1 MSHPFLAPSRARS
14 ILIDQMLAWIG
25 AILLSLVVLVPD
37 IAHAAGTA
45 VNPLTF
51 DSPLKWLPI
60 GRWSNSIGQVY
71 QRTEPAGNLWG
82 NIENLGSYMS
92 RTFNVILPDVFL
104 MITNVMWN
112 TAVAVNQF
120 ATSFTPMAS
129 FGSKIDTIS
138 HALVYGGNGQA
149 GLVGAGIPAI
159 LMLLGVF
166 AWIGGLLFNFG
177 GNTGFTGFKR
187 FLGTTFC
194 VALVLFMGTAAA
206 NSTPSTPAMGSPW
219 WVMKTANTTL
229 NLVTDRIGLD
239 QVAQSTSNQLMASA
253 VNQTGNTTANCQ
265 NYLNAMD
272 QQYMRMAGKSSSGV
286 DSSNIVQAINTDWE
300 ETALRNWVTLQ
311 YGPTFYSGSNA
322 ALKAQAD
329 DSQLAYCHVL
339 EAVAGTPDNVQNY
352 LTGQEMGS
360 GAYDPSSKTQSYLF
374 SQHGWPQP
382 LDGSVNRQQSAGF
395 FGGSTGTDDRNTEW
409 NQNPPYDLNRMSVFW
424 DTCVASD
431 GRIHA
436 APGFANL
443 MGALDNMG
451 SGDGGVGSRGV
462 ASIYGSG
469 GKLLR
474 PGSDD
479 NGPNSGY
486 IKALQPDENQLN
498 NMDEICNGIL
508 DRHASP
514 QVITGGPGAVPTTTS
529 SPSQE
534 KTYAVANAAYMGWL
548 FDVPNE
554 TSTWTVAGETPST
567 SGTSRSATNGG
578 MTQNGVNW
586 PQPSQTSQPAAYAA
600 KQSIQH
606 MDGVDG
612 YDSLG
617 AFGSAIGSIV
627 SLVTWTMFGL
637 VQIGAKISL
646 VLLGFFLIFALLAQ
660 AFPFGRTARQALFN
674 WSKLALSAMSVGTII
689 GILGM
694 LTVMLDGLF
703 ISFMPDMAGTFIYNI
718 MVALSPLFAVAV
730 TETFCQS
737 VLHTG
742 NFLNPKNILG
752 AMLGGELAMNLLKA
766 PSELKGLAA
775 RATGGLSSR
784 LLSGGR
790 VWHGRLSNMVDAAT
804 GVGRSARQGNAASR
818 ASDILNGLPGT
829 GTGVA
834 AAGGM
839 AGSGLSTHTHKAGLL
854 DRIAGNVDADGRQLI
869 SDAELDPGSV
879 RAHLA
884 TANMNT
890 DRKTREHAQKLA
902 ELRKDR
908 GWSERHY
915 RVRKWISARRAA
927 LAHAFNAAR
936 AVGQGATSPQFKA
949 HAAHVARTG
958 LKTAAAAALLANPL
972 TAGYGLI
979 TATKMAAE
987 RKNWR
992 SLGDVLETGGRYV
1005 WNTAALVTPEETVDA
1020 RSMGMRAAFQKSLG
1034 AADSGE
1040 TRPLDMAAGVRSA
1053 GGENPAQTAALA
1065 QANGEETVAVPA
1077 AQAGGQETTVQTVPA
1092 QPVPAQS
1099 GGQKTA
1105 ATPTPT
1111 ADTTQPTAARPAAK
1125 RSHVIRDPRVNQVL
1139 AQRARQQAIADQQA
1153 AKDAHYQEVNLE
1165 VNARKEA
1172 NYLATKRQ
1180 ANADFLETK
1189 RQANADFLATKR
1201 QADAESNVN
1210 HALNQLQGSNQVI
1223 NARLRTI
1230 AREHGWGK
1238 TEMDYAENK
1247 LGRRI
1252 FHRPTQPEAST
1263 PDQMEPPATLA
1274 NGTSQ

>member
-1 MSHPFLAPSRARS
+1 
-14 ILIDQMLAWIG
+14 MLAWIG

-51 DSPLKWLPI
+51 DSPLEWLPI

-129 FGSKIDTIS
+129 FGSKIDAIS

-149 GLVGAGIPAI
+149 GLVGAGVPAI

-219 WVMKTANTTL
+219 WVMRTANTTL

-498 NMDEICNGIL
+498 NMNEICNGIL

-529 SPSQE
+529 DPSQE

-586 PQPSQTSQPAAYAA
+586 TQPSQTSQPAAYAA

-617 AFGSAIGSIV
+617 AFGAAIGSIV

-674 WSKLALSAMSVGTII
+674 WSKLALSAMSVGTVI

-703 ISFMPDMAGTFIYNI
+703 ISFMPNMAGTFIYNI

-784 LLSGGR
+784 LVSGGR

-818 ASDILNGLPGT
+818 ASDVLNGLPGA
-829 GTGVA
+829 GAGVA
-834 AAGGM
+834 AAEPM
-839 AGSGLSTHTHKAGLL
+839 AAAGLSTDTHKAGFL
-854 DRIAGNVDADGRQLI
+854 DRIAGNVDADGRQVI
-869 SDAELDPGSV
+869 SDAELDPDSV

-890 DRKTREHAQKLA
+890 DRKTRERAQKLA

-915 RVRKWISARRAA
+915 RVRKWIGARRAV

-936 AVGQGATSPQFKA
+936 AVGQGVTSPQFKA

-972 TAGYGLI
+972 TRGYGLI

-992 SLGDVLETGGRYV
+992 SLGDVLETSGRYV
-1005 WNTAALVTPEETVDA
+1005 WNTAAAVTSEETVDA

-1034 AADSGE
+1034 AADAGE
-1040 TRPLDMAAGVRSA
+1040 TQPLDMAAGMPAA

-1065 QANGEETVAVPA
+1065 QANGEATVAVPA
-1077 AQAGGQETTVQTVPA
+1077 AQAGGQESTVQTVPVQTVPT
-1092 QPVPAQS
+1092 QPVPAQV

-1139 AQRARQQAIADQQA
+1139 EQRARQQAIADQQA
-1153 AKDAHYQEVNLE
+1153 AKDAHYLE
-1165 VNARKEA
+1165 VNAQKNA
-1172 NYLATKRQ
+1172 NY
-1180 ANADFLETK
+1180 LETK

-1210 HALNQLQGSNQVI
+1210 HALNQLKGGNQRI
-1223 NARLRTI
+1223 NAQLRKI
-1230 AREHGWGK
+1230 AQEHGWGK

-1252 FHRPTQPEAST
+1252 FHRPTQPAADT
-1263 PDQMEPPATLA
+1263 PDQMETPAA
-1274 NGTSQ
+1274 PADETSQ

>member
-14 ILIDQMLAWIG
+14 ILIDQMLARIG

-60 GRWSNSIGQVY
+60 GRWSNSIGHVY

-129 FGSKIDTIS
+129 FGSKIDAIS

-339 EAVAGTPDNVQNY
+339 EAVNGTPDNVQNY

-451 SGDGGVGSRGV
+451 SGDGGVGSSGV

-474 PGSDD
+474 PGSDA

-486 IKALQPDENQLN
+486 IKALQPDENRLN

-508 DRHASP
+508 DQHASP

-529 SPSQE
+529 DPSQE
-534 KTYAVANAAYMGWL
+534 KTYAAANAAYMGWL

-567 SGTSRSATNGG
+567 SGTDRSATNGG

-586 PQPSQTSQPAAYAA
+586 SQPSQTSQPAAYAA

-617 AFGSAIGSIV
+617 AFGAAIGSIV

-818 ASDILNGLPGT
+818 ASDVLNGLPGA
-829 GTGVA
+829 GTGEPMA
-834 AAGGM
+834 AAG
-839 AGSGLSTHTHKAGLL
+839 LSTNTHKAGLL

-869 SDAELDPGSV
+869 SDAELDPDSV

-902 ELRKDR
+902 ELREKW
-908 GWSERHY
+908 GWSDRHY
-915 RVRKWISARRAA
+915 RVRKWIGARRAA

-936 AVGQGATSPQFKA
+936 AVGQGAASPRFKA

-979 TATKMAAE
+979 TATKMAAN

-992 SLGDVLETGGRYV
+992 SLGDVLETSGRYV
-1005 WNTAALVTPEETVDA
+1005 WNTAAAVTPEKTVDA

-1034 AADSGE
+1034 AADAGE
-1040 TRPLDMAAGVRSA
+1040 TRPLDMAAGMQAA

-1065 QANGEETVAVPA
+1065 QANREETVAVPA
-1077 AQAGGQETTVQTVPA
+1077 AQAGGQETTVQTAPV

-1099 GGQKTA
+1099 GGQETT

-1111 ADTTQPTAARPAAK
+1111 ADATQPAAARPAAK
-1125 RSHVIRDPRVNQVL
+1125 RSHVFTDPRINQVL

-1153 AKDAHYQEVNLE
+1153 SKDAHYLE
-1165 VNARKEA
+1165 VNRQRKIQEEA
-1172 NYLATKRQ
+1172 VHLATQHQDRAENLAAKRQ
-1180 ANADFLETK
+1180 ANAEF
-1189 RQANADFLATKR
+1189 
-1201 QADAESNVN
+1201 NVN
-1210 HALNQLQGSNQVI
+1210 YALNQLQGSNQVI
-1223 NARLRTI
+1223 NAQLRRI
-1230 AREHGWGK
+1230 AQERGWGK
-1238 TEMDYAENK
+1238 TEMDYAENR

-1252 FHRPTQPEAST
+1252 FPRPEQPAAGT
-1263 PDQMEPPATLA
+1263 PDQPETPATPA
-1274 NGTSQ
+1274 DETSQ

>member
-37 IAHAAGTA
+37 IAHAAGTT
-45 VNPLTF
+45 VSPLTF
-51 DSPLKWLPI
+51 DSPLEWLPI

-92 RTFNVILPDVFL
+92 RTFNVVLPDVFL
-104 MITNVMWN
+104 MITNVMWS

-129 FGSKIDTIS
+129 FGSKIDAIS

-272 QQYMRMAGKSSSGV
+272 QQYMRMAGKSTSGV

-329 DSQLAYCHVL
+329 NSQLAYCHVL
-339 EAVAGTPDNVQNY
+339 EAAAGTPDNVQNY

-443 MGALDNMG
+443 MGALDNMD

-474 PGSDD
+474 PGSDGD
-479 NGPNSGY
+479 GPNSGY
-486 IKALQPDENQLN
+486 IKALQPDENRLN

-508 DRHASP
+508 DQHASP

-529 SPSQE
+529 DPSQE
-534 KTYAVANAAYMGWL
+534 KTYAAANAAYMGWL

-567 SGTSRSATNGG
+567 SGASRSATNGG
-578 MTQNGVNW
+578 MTQNGVDW
-586 PQPSQTSQPAAYAA
+586 TQPSQTSQPAAYAA

-617 AFGSAIGSIV
+617 AFGAAIGSIV

-784 LLSGGR
+784 LLSGSR

-818 ASDILNGLPGT
+818 ASDILNGLPS
-829 GTGVA
+829 TGVDAGPA
-834 AAGGM
+834 AAG
-839 AGSGLSTHTHKAGLL
+839 LSTNTHTAGLL
-854 DRIAGNVDADGRQLI
+854 DKIAGNVDADGQQVI

-890 DRKTREHAQKLA
+890 DRKTRERAQKLA
-902 ELRKDR
+902 ELRKKR
-908 GWSERHY
+908 GWTERHY

-936 AVGQGATSPQFKA
+936 AVGQGVTSPRFKA

-992 SLGDVLETGGRYV
+992 SLGDVLDVLETGGRYV
-1005 WNTAALVTPEETVDA
+1005 WNTAAAVTSEETVDA

-1034 AADSGE
+1034 AADARE
-1040 TRPLDMAAGVRSA
+1040 TQPLDMAAGMQAA
-1053 GGENPAQTAALA
+1053 GRENPAQTAALA

-1077 AQAGGQETTVQTVPA
+1077 AQSGSQETT
-1092 QPVPAQS
+1092 
-1099 GGQKTA
+1099 
-1105 ATPTPT
+1105 ATPTPR
-1111 ADTTQPTAARPAAK
+1111 ANAMQPPAARPAAK
-1125 RSHVIRDPRVNQVL
+1125 RNHVFTDPRVNQVL

-1180 ANADFLETK
+1180 A
-1189 RQANADFLATKR
+1189 
-1201 QADAESNVN
+1201 DAESNVN

-1230 AREHGWGK
+1230 ARERGWGK
-1238 TEMDYAENK
+1238 MEMDYAENR

-1252 FHRPTQPEAST
+1252 FHRPAQPAAGT
-1263 PDQMEPPATLA
+1263 PDQPETPAA
-1274 NGTSQ
+1274 PADGTSQ

>member
-1 MSHPFLAPSRARS
+1 MSRPFLAPSRARS

-45 VNPLTF
+45 VSPLTF
-51 DSPLKWLPI
+51 DSPLEWLPI

-92 RTFNVILPDVFL
+92 RTFNVVLPDVFL
-104 MITNVMWN
+104 MITNVMWS

-129 FGSKIDTIS
+129 FGSRIDAIS

-149 GLVGAGIPAI
+149 GLVGAGVPAI

-206 NSTPSTPAMGSPW
+206 NSTPSTPAVGSPW
-219 WVMKTANTTL
+219 WVMRTANTTL

-339 EAVAGTPDNVQNY
+339 EAAAGTPDNVQNY

-474 PGSDD
+474 PGSDGD
-479 NGPNSGY
+479 GPNSGY
-486 IKALQPDENQLN
+486 IKALQPDENRLN

-508 DRHASP
+508 DQHASP

-529 SPSQE
+529 DPSQE
-534 KTYAVANAAYMGWL
+534 KTYAAANAAYMGWL

-567 SGTSRSATNGG
+567 SGTNRSMTNGG
-578 MTQNGVNW
+578 MTQNGVDW

-617 AFGSAIGSIV
+617 AFGAAIGSIV

-829 GTGVA
+829 GAGVDAGPA
-834 AAGGM
+834 A
-839 AGSGLSTHTHKAGLL
+839 SGLSTNTHKAGLL

-869 SDAELDPGSV
+869 SNAELDPSSV

-908 GWSERHY
+908 GWTERHY

-936 AVGQGATSPQFKA
+936 AVGQGATSPRFKA

-958 LKTAAAAALLANPL
+958 LKTAASAVLLANPL

-992 SLGDVLETGGRYV
+992 SLGDVLGVLETGGRYV
-1005 WNTAALVTPEETVDA
+1005 WNTAATVTPEETVDA

-1034 AADSGE
+1034 AANVGE
-1040 TRPLDMAAGVRSA
+1040 TQPLDMAAGMPAA

-1077 AQAGGQETTVQTVPA
+1077 VRYGGQETTVQTTPVQTLPNQPA
-1092 QPVPAQS
+1092 PTQT
-1099 GGQKTA
+1099 GGQESA
-1105 ATPTPT
+1105 AAPTPG
-1111 ADTTQPTAARPAAK
+1111 ANATQPAAARPAAK
-1125 RSHVIRDPRVNQVL
+1125 RNHVFRDPRVNQVL
-1139 AQRARQQAIADQQA
+1139 EQRARQQAIADQQA
-1153 AKDAHYQEVNLE
+1153 SKDAHYLE

-1172 NYLATKRQ
+1172 N
-1180 ANADFLETK
+1180 FLETK
-1189 RQANADFLATKR
+1189 RQADADYLATKR

-1210 HALNQLQGSNQVI
+1210 HTLNQLRGSNQVI
-1223 NARLRTI
+1223 NAQLRNI

-1238 TEMDYAENK
+1238 TEMDYAENR

-1252 FHRPTQPEAST
+1252 FPRPAQPTADT
-1263 PDQMEPPATLA
+1263 PDQPEPPTAPA
-1274 NGTSQ
+1274 DGTSQ

>member
-1 MSHPFLAPSRARS
+1 MSHPFLAPSRTRS
-14 ILIDQMLAWIG
+14 ILIDHMLAWIG

-45 VNPLTF
+45 VSPLTF

-129 FGSKIDTIS
+129 FGSKIDAIS

-329 DSQLAYCHVL
+329 NSQLAYCHVL
-339 EAVAGTPDNVQNY
+339 EAAAGTPDNVQNY

-395 FGGSTGTDDRNTEW
+395 FGGSTGTDDQNTEW

-498 NMDEICNGIL
+498 NMNEICNGIL
-508 DRHASP
+508 DRNASP

-529 SPSQE
+529 DPSQE

-567 SGTSRSATNGG
+567 SGTSRSATNGS

-586 PQPSQTSQPAAYAA
+586 TQPSQTSQPAAYAA

-617 AFGSAIGSIV
+617 AFGAAIGSIV

-674 WSKLALSAMSVGTII
+674 WSKLALSAMSVGTVI

-703 ISFMPDMAGTFIYNI
+703 ISFMPNMAGTFIYNI

-818 ASDILNGLPGT
+818 ASDILNGLPST
-829 GTGVA
+829 GAGAAAAEPMA
-834 AAGGM
+834 AAG
-839 AGSGLSTHTHKAGLL
+839 LSTNTHEAGLL
-854 DRIAGNVDADGRQLI
+854 DRIAGNVDANGRQLI
-869 SDAELDPGSV
+869 SDAELDPSSV

-902 ELRKDR
+902 ELREKR
-908 GWSERHY
+908 GWTERHY
-915 RVRKWISARRAA
+915 RVRKWIGARRAA

-936 AVGQGATSPQFKA
+936 AVGQGATSPRFKA

-958 LKTAAAAALLANPL
+958 LKTVAAAALLANPL

-979 TATKMAAE
+979 TATKMAAK

-992 SLGDVLETGGRYV
+992 SLGDVLDTMKTGGRYV
-1005 WNTAALVTPEETVDA
+1005 WNTAALVTPEKTVDA
-1020 RSMGMRAAFQKSLG
+1020 RSMGMHAAFQKSLD
-1034 AADSGE
+1034 AANGGE
-1040 TRPLDMAAGVRSA
+1040 TRHLDTAAGMPAA
-1053 GGENPAQTAALA
+1053 GRENPAQTAALA
-1065 QANGEETVAVPA
+1065 QANGEETAAVPA
-1077 AQAGGQETTVQTVPA
+1077 AQSGSQETTVQTVPA
-1092 QPVPAQS
+1092 QPAPAQS
-1099 GGQKTA
+1099 DGQKTT
-1105 ATPTPT
+1105 ATPTSEANATQP
-1111 ADTTQPTAARPAAK
+1111 AAAQPTAK
-1125 RSHVIRDPRVNQVL
+1125 RNHVFKDPRVNQVL
-1139 AQRARQQAIADQQA
+1139 ALRARQQAIADQQA
-1153 AKDAHYQEVNLE
+1153 TKDAHYLE
-1165 VNARKEA
+1165 VNAQKNA
-1172 NYLATKRQ
+1172 NYLETKRQ
-1180 ANADFLETK
+1180 ANADFLATK

-1210 HALNQLQGSNQVI
+1210 HALNQLQGGNQRI
-1223 NARLRTI
+1223 NAQLRTI
-1230 AREHGWGK
+1230 AQEHGWGK

-1263 PDQMEPPATLA
+1263 PDQMETPAAPTDE
-1274 NGTSQ
+1274 TSQ